1 MNTCRRAM
9 FVALALLGA
18 VNVTVAADKAAIEEA
33 MSADGLQKTKVKGL
47 DLAYVRPGESLA
59 GYDKVLIDP
68 VSVAFRKDFDPKR
81 TGSRVPLNAAELQ
94 KIRDSVGRIVHD
106 EFVKELGKGK
116 IAIVNGP
123 GAGTLEV
130 RASITD
136 LYVNAPD
143 TMEPGRST
151 TYTMN
156 AGEMTLV
163 MELVDSQSGQVIAR
177 VYDRREAREIG
188 SFQVTN
194 SVTNTAE
201 AANAARS
208 WARILR
214 TRLEAARAPQ
224 G

>member
-1 MNTCRRAM
+1 M
-9 FVALALLGA
+9 FVALALLGV
-18 VNVTVAADKAAIEEA
+18 VNVSVAADKAAIEEA
-33 MSADGLQKTKVKGL
+33 LSADGLQKTKVKGL
-47 DLAYVRPGESLA
+47 DLAYIRPGETLA
-59 GYDKVLIDP
+59 GYDKVLVDP
-68 VSVAFRKDFDPKR
+68 VSVSFRKDFEPQKP
-81 TGSRVPLNAAELQ
+81 GSRLPLNAEELQ

-116 IAIVNGP
+116 IGIANGP
-123 GAGTLEV
+123 GASTLEV

-143 TMEPGRST
+143 TISPARSI

-156 AGEMTLV
+156 AGEMSLV

-188 SFQVTN
+188 TLEVTN

-201 AANAARS
+201 AANAARA

-214 TRLEAARAPQ
+214 NKLEAVRSPQ

>member
-33 MSADGLQKTKVKGL
+33 MSADGLQKTKVKGI
-47 DLAYVRPGESLA
+47 DLTYVRPGESLA
-59 GYDKVLIDP
+59 GYDKVLVDP
-68 VSVAFRKDFDPKR
+68 VSVAFRKDFAPQK
-81 TGSRVPLNAAELQ
+81 TGSRMPLNATELQ
-94 KIRDSVGRIVHD
+94 KIRDSVGKIVHD

-116 IAIVNGP
+116 TGIATGP

-143 TMEPGRST
+143 TMQPGRST

-201 AANAARS
+201 AASAARS

>member
-1 MNTCRRAM
+1 MKTCRGTM
-9 FVALALLGA
+9 IVALALVGA
-18 VNVTVAADKAAIEEA
+18 VNVAFAADNAALEEA

-47 DLAYVRPGESLA
+47 DLAYVRPGQSLA
-59 GYDKVLIDP
+59 GYDKVQVDP
-68 VSVAFRKDFDPKR
+68 VSVSFRKDFDPQK
-81 TGSRVPLNAAELQ
+81 TGSRVTLNAEELQ

-106 EFVKELGKGK
+106 EFVEELGKGR
-116 IAIVNGP
+116 IAIANGP
-123 GAGTLEV
+123 GAGTLQV

-143 TMEPGRST
+143 TMSPGRST

-163 MELVDSQSGQVIAR
+163 MELLDSQSGQVIAR

-194 SVTNTAE
+194 SVTNSAE

-214 TRLEAARAPQ
+214 TRLEAARGPQ
-224 G
+224 D